1 MDNKI
6 QIFLRYEN
14 KIRGYACKRDESLS
28 SVGEKFKKDSG
39 YSNYKL
45 QFLLYG
51 KILDEKKTL
60 KEMNILDTS
69 FIDVGRANE
78 VTGGGEMPI
87 KSTDISKNMYIEQK
101 FSKKA
106 PKYKI
111 ASKGIN
117 VIGICKGIKCKAYNE
132 VVIYPLNEKSN
143 FNLIEEKDDLVC
155 PRCKNLMVP
164 KTLGFYLCEYKI
176 KGKKCENDKIIP
188 FNLEDKANDKCSI
201 KYFDPEK
208 SGNTMLI
215 ELIVEV
221 TKFL

>member
-6 QIFLRYEN
+6 QIYLRYGTN
-14 KIRGYACKRDESLS
+14 IQRYACNRDELLFNVS
-28 SVGEKFKKDSG
+28 EKFKKDSG

-45 QFLLYG
+45 EFLFHG

-60 KEMNILDTS
+60 KEMNILDSS
-69 FIDVGRANE
+69 FIDVGIANE
-78 VTGGGEMPI
+78 VIGGGEPL
-87 KSTDISKNMYIEQK
+87 KFTDVSKNMYIEQK

-132 VVIYPLNEKSN
+132 AVIFPLEEKSN

-155 PRCKNLMVP
+155 PSCKNLMVP
-164 KTLGFYLCEYKI
+164 KTLGFYLCKYKI
-176 KGKKCENDKIIP
+176 KGKKYENNNIIP
-188 FNLEDKANDKCSI
+188 FELEGKANNKNSI
-201 KYFDPEK
+201 KYFDPEE
-208 SGNTMLI
+208 SGNTMFI

>member
-1 MDNKI
+1 MDNEI

-14 KIRGYACKRDESLS
+14 KILRYACKIDESLS
-28 SVGEKFKKDSG
+28 SVSEKFKKDSG

-45 QFLLYG
+45 EFLLHG

-60 KEMNILDTS
+60 KEMNIPNTS
-69 FIDVGRANE
+69 FIDVGIANE
-78 VTGGGEMPI
+78 VIGGGVPI
-87 KSTDISKNMYIEQK
+87 KFTDVSKNMYIEQK

-117 VIGICKGIKCKAYNE
+117 VIGICKGRKCKAYNE
-132 VVIYPLNEKSN
+132 AVIFPLKEKSN

-155 PRCKNLMVP
+155 PRCGNLMVP

-188 FNLEDKANDKCSI
+188 FDLEDKANNKDSI

-208 SGNTMLI
+208 SGNTILI
-215 ELIVEV
+215 KLIVEV

>member
-6 QIFLRYEN
+6 QIFLRYKTN
-14 KIRGYACKRDESLS
+14 IQKYACNRDELLS
-28 SVGEKFKKDSG
+28 NVSEKFKKDSG

-45 QFLLYG
+45 EFLLYG

-60 KEMNILDTS
+60 KEMNILDSS
-69 FIDVGRANE
+69 FIDVGIANE
-78 VTGGGEMPI
+78 VIGGGMPLI
-87 KSTDISKNMYIEQK
+87 LTDVSKNMYIEQK

-117 VIGICKGIKCKAYNE
+117 VIGICKGRRCKAYNE
-132 VVIYPLNEKSN
+132 VVIFPLEEKSN
-143 FNLIEEKDDLVC
+143 FNLIEEKYDLVC
-155 PRCKNLMVP
+155 PRCENVMVP

-176 KGKKCENDKIIP
+176 KGKKCENDQIIP
-188 FNLEDKANDKCSI
+188 FELEDKANNKNSI

-208 SGNTMLI
+208 SGNTILI